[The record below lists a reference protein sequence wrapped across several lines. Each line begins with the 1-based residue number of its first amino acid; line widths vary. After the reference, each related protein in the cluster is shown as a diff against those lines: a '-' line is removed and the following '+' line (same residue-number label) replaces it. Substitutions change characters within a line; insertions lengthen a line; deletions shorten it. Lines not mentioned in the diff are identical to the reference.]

1 MPVTIKRE
9 ETVRLAR
16 ALKQQT
22 GMPMARVIHE
32 SLVESMQRIGKVSV
46 NRERRLAEMRAIARR
61 GAQMP
66 DRDSRTADEIV
77 GYDENGLPN

>member
-1 MPVTIKRE
+1 MPITIKRE

-32 SLVESMQRIGKVSV
+32 ALVESMQRLGKVSI

-61 GAQMP
+61 VAQMP